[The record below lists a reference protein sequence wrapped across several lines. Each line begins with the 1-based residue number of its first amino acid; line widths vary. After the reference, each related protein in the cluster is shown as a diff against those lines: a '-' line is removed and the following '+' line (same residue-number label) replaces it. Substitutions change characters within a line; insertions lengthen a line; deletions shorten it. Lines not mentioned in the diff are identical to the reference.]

1 MIQIENFRNS
11 LVNAMINLLQVQVV
25 VDVAEHELRLE
36 IDQAEEPLRL
46 LANRCLGRL
55 HILSSL

>member
-1 MIQIENFRNS
+1 
-11 LVNAMINLLQVQVV
+11 MINLLQVQVV
-25 VDVAEHELRLE
+25 IDVAEHELRLE

-46 LANRCLGRL
+46 LANGCLGRL